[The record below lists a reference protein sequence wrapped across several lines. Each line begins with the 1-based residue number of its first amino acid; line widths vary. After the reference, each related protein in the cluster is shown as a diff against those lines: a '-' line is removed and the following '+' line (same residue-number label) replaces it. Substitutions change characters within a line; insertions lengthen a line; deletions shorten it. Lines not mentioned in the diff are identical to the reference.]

1 MFKQRLVTILFGSKA
16 YQVIVSAAF
25 GIGDRDVDP
34 VRENLPTVYEV
45 TGGKNRIV
53 WIGCQ
58 FKEGVILDLQQILA
72 VRRFIPVDL
81 RPETDAAKQKD
92 GKTIQILKVY
102 LRIKRERVSGFQ
114 RDIKGFVSAF
124 YISKTGIY
132 RFFVNNGKLVDPLFY
147 LIKEI
152 SMVMLLVF

>member
-1 MFKQRLVTILFGSKA
+1 M
-16 YQVIVSAAF
+16 
-25 GIGDRDVDP
+25 
-34 VRENLPTVYEV
+34 
-45 TGGKNRIV
+45 
-53 WIGCQ
+53 
-58 FKEGVILDLQQILA
+58 
-72 VRRFIPVDL
+72 DL

-147 LIKEI
+147 LIKETCI
-152 SMVMLLVF
+152 ILHSFHGTCPRQDESIETKQASG